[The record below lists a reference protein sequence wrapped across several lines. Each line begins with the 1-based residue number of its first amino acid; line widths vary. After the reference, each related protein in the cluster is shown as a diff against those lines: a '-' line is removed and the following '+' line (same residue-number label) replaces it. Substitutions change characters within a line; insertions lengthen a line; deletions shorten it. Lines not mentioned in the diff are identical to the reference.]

1 VAEPG
6 RRVLPERLV
15 LLEHLVLL
23 ERPVLPERRDVLESC
38 RARRPRDAWQKAE
51 YRLALR
57 VVSVERVAPLQA
69 LLPLPQEQAD
79 ESGLLQARSPQAPRA
94 SQPAAPLQV

>member
-6 RRVLPERLV
+6 RRVLPG
-15 LLEHLVLL
+15 HLVLPERPDVL

-38 RARRPRDAWQKAE
+38 RAQRPRDASQKAE
-51 YRLALR
+51 YRLALP